1 MPSLIP
7 ILTITGSDGA
17 GVVGI
22 QADIRTISA
31 LGGYALT
38 AITSVTTHDE
48 NGTTSINDITPEMI
62 IGQVRAVVKEWHPKV
77 TKIGLVRDV
86 TAIKMLKKEIVASQK
101 IVLVPGIFS
110 SDGSQIIPDAAVA
123 AIKKH
128 LVPMATLLILRC
140 NEAEKM
146 LAMKIKTDDDMIKS
160 ARAFVDMGAES
171 VLLRA
176 SKHSEGLL
184 TALLYENENCHFF
197 TSHNTEGWQRH
208 GVGGALSSAI
218 ATRLAFGDDITTALE
233 KAHDY
238 MHKQVVYAVKEMI
251 QHSRKTVI
259 YNKLMSLVAQYY
271 NKSHDV
277 NFYADKLCI
286 STRYLS
292 KVTNDV
298 VGASPKQIISDYVM
312 KEAKILLESTNFNI
326 QEISNRLGF
335 TSQSRFSSFF
345 MKYERCTPSD
355 FRMR

>member
-1 MPSLIP
+1 MPTLVP

-17 GVVGI
+17 GVVGV
-22 QADIRTISA
+22 QADIRTMSA
-31 LGGYALT
+31 LGAYALT
-38 AITSVTTHDE
+38 AITSVTVQNDD
-48 NGTTSINDITPEMI
+48 GSTSINDLPTDMI

-86 TAIKMLKKEIVASQK
+86 ATIKMLKKEIVASQS

-110 SDGSQIIPDAAVA
+110 SEGKQIIPDEAVA
-123 AIKKH
+123 AIKRH
-128 LVPMATLLILRC
+128 LIPMATLLILRS

-146 LAMKIKTDDDMIKS
+146 LAMKIKTDDDMIKA
-160 ARAFVDMGAES
+160 ARTFINMGAEF

-176 SKHSEGLL
+176 SKHSDGLL
-184 TALLYENENCHFF
+184 TALLYENDRTHFF
-197 TSHNTEGWQRH
+197 TSHNTEGWQKH

-238 MHKQVVYAVKEMI
+238 MHKQVVYAVKEKI

-259 YNKLMSLVAQYY
+259 YNKLMSILAENYT
-271 NKSHDV
+271 KSHDV
-277 NFYADKLCI
+277 EFYADKLCI

-298 VGASPKQIISDYVM
+298 VGVSPKQIISDYVM

-335 TSQSRFSSFF
+335 SSQSSFSSFF
-345 MKYERCTPSD
+345 LKNEKCTPLE

>member
-1 MPSLIP
+1 MPTLVP

-17 GVVGI
+17 GVVGV
-22 QADIRTISA
+22 QADIRTMSA

-38 AITSVTTHDE
+38 AITSVTIQNDD
-48 NGTTSINDITPEMI
+48 GSTSINDLPTDMI

-77 TKIGLVRDV
+77 TKIGLVRDIA
-86 TAIKMLKKEIVASQK
+86 TIKMLKKEIVAAQK

-110 SDGSQIIPDAAVA
+110 SEGKQIIPDEAIT

-128 LVPMATLLILRC
+128 LLPMATLLVLRC

-146 LAMKIKTDDDMIKS
+146 LAMKIKTDDDMIKA
-160 ARAFVDMGAES
+160 ARTFIDMGAES

-176 SKHSEGLL
+176 SKHSDGLL
-184 TALLYENENCHFF
+184 TALLYENDRTHFF
-197 TSHNTEGWQRH
+197 TSHNTEGWQKH

-218 ATRLAFGDDITTALE
+218 ATRLAFGDDVATAID

-238 MHKQVVYAVKEMI
+238 MHKQVVYAVKEKI

-259 YNKLMSLVAQYY
+259 YNKLMSLLAENY

-277 NFYADKLCI
+277 EFYADKLCI

-298 VGASPKQIISDYVM
+298 VGISPKQIISDYVM

-335 TSQSRFSSFF
+335 ASQSRFSSFF
-345 MKYERCTPSD
+345 LKNEKCTPSE

>member
-1 MPSLIP
+1 MPSLVP

-48 NGTTSINDITPEMI
+48 NGATSINDIPPEMI

-86 TAIKMLKKEIVASQK
+86 HTIKVLKKEIVASQK

-110 SDGSQIIPDAAVA
+110 SDGNQIIPDDAVA
-123 AIKKH
+123 AIKKY
-128 LVPMATLLILRC
+128 LLPMATLLILRC

-146 LAMKIKTDDDMIKS
+146 LNILIKTDDDMIK
-160 ARAFVDMGAES
+160 AAQIFVNMGAES
-171 VLLRA
+171 VMLRA
-176 SKHSEGLL
+176 SKHSDGLL
-184 TALLYENENCHFF
+184 TALLYEKDTAHFF

-218 ATRLAFGDDITTALE
+218 ATRLAFGDDITTALD

-238 MHKQVVYAVKEMI
+238 MHKQVVYAVKERV

-259 YNKLMSLVAQYY
+259 YNKLMSILAENY

-277 NFYADKLCI
+277 RFYADKMCI

-298 VGASPKQIISDYVM
+298 VGISPKQIILDYVM

-326 QEISNRLGF
+326 QEISDRLGF
-335 TSQSRFSSFF
+335 SSQSRFSSFF
-345 MKYERCTPSD
+345 MKYEKCTPSD
-355 FRMR
+355 YRSS

>member
-1 MPSLIP
+1 MPSLVP

-38 AITSVTTHDE
+38 AITSVTMQDE
-48 NGTTSINDITPEMI
+48 NGATSINDITPEMI

-86 TAIKMLKKEIVASQK
+86 HTIKVLKKEIVASQK

-110 SDGSQIIPDAAVA
+110 SDGNQIIPDDAVA
-123 AIKKH
+123 AIKKY
-128 LVPMATLLILRC
+128 LLPMATLLILRC
-140 NEAEKM
+140 KEAEKM
-146 LAMKIKTDDDMIKS
+146 LNILIKTDDDMIK
-160 ARAFVDMGAES
+160 AAQIFVNMGAES
-171 VLLRA
+171 VMLRA
-176 SKHSEGLL
+176 SKHSDGLL
-184 TALLYENENCHFF
+184 TALLYEKDTAHFF

-218 ATRLAFGDDITTALE
+218 ATLLAFGDDITTALE

-238 MHKQVVYAVKEMI
+238 MHKQVVYAVKERV

-259 YNKLMSLVAQYY
+259 YNKLMSILAENY

-277 NFYADKLCI
+277 RFYADKMCI

-298 VGASPKQIISDYVM
+298 VGISPKQIILDYVM

-335 TSQSRFSSFF
+335 SSQSRFSSFF

-355 FRMR
+355 FRSS

>member
-1 MPSLIP
+1 MPSLVP

-48 NGTTSINDITPEMI
+48 NGATSINDITPEMI

-86 TAIKMLKKEIVASQK
+86 TTIKMLKKEIVASQK

-146 LAMKIKTDDDMIKS
+146 LYAPRAIGGDELFKARHLADREIDRALDKIALKPVLYDSDDDPSRLANTPIGEKALKLCRHRPLRR
-160 ARAFVDMGAES
+160 ARARLHERLVPRKGVVDKRQDY
-171 VLLRA
+171 VLL
-176 SKHSEGLL
+176 
-184 TALLYENENCHFF
+184 
-197 TSHNTEGWQRH
+197 
-208 GVGGALSSAI
+208 
-218 ATRLAFGDDITTALE
+218 
-233 KAHDY
+233 
-238 MHKQVVYAVKEMI
+238 
-251 QHSRKTVI
+251 
-259 YNKLMSLVAQYY
+259 
-271 NKSHDV
+271 
-277 NFYADKLCI
+277 
-286 STRYLS
+286 
-292 KVTNDV
+292 
-298 VGASPKQIISDYVM
+298 
-312 KEAKILLESTNFNI
+312 
-326 QEISNRLGF
+326 
-335 TSQSRFSSFF
+335 
-345 MKYERCTPSD
+345 
-355 FRMR
+355 